1 MFIAVDP
8 NNYIS
13 ILYQGRHSVHPIELE
28 TMISLLNKYK
38 YVDAKCVVI
47 SNENQFDVGFW
58 FGVFSSYGWE
68 TEVIGTDTWMNYFGL
83 YPDDKNER
91 LNHWLSIAKLRY
103 PMMKVDEKN
112 YEVILVAC
120 YLHDKH
126 KAETDAVFA

>member
-8 NNYIS
+8 NNYNS
-13 ILYQGRHSVHPIELE
+13 ILYQGRHAVHPIDLE

-38 YVDAKCVVI
+38 YVDAKCVII

-58 FGVFSSYGWE
+58 FGVFMSYGWE
-68 TEVIGTDTWMNYFGL
+68 TEVIHATTWMDYFGL
-83 YPDDKNER
+83 YPEDKNER
-91 LNHWLSIAKLRY
+91 LNHWLTIAKLRY
-103 PMMKVDEKN
+103 PMMKVDEEN

-120 YLHDKH
+120 YLHDKF

>member
-13 ILYQGRHSVHPIELE
+13 ILYQNRHVVHPINLE
-28 TMISLLNKYK
+28 TMVGILNKYK
-38 YVDAKCVVI
+38 YIDAKCVVLD
-47 SNENQFDVGFW
+47 NENQFDVGFW
-58 FGVFSSYGWE
+58 FGIFCAYGWD
-68 TEVIGTDTWMNYFGL
+68 TQIIGTETWMNYFGL

-103 PMMKVDEKN
+103 PMMRVNEKN

-120 YLHDKH
+120 YLHDKF